1 MKVTISNKLD
11 INIEGIEPD
20 EILALI
26 RMIEGAGL
34 EERRIFFQIVRALRN
49 TPLDKMKL
57 SEAVKLA
64 FVVRDMRGY
73 QKALLLDADEVTERQ
88 VIAKERKVDDMVN
101 EILNK
106 L

>member
-20 EILALI
+20 NTLALI

-34 EERRIFFQIVRALRN
+34 EERRIFYPIKRALTK
-49 TPLDKMKL
+49 TPLDKLEWSK
-57 SEAVKLA
+57 AVKLA
-64 FVVRDMRGY
+64 HEVKEMRRLQAAYFKTRGHEVL
-73 QKALLLDADEVTERQ
+73 KASIVQ
-88 VIAKERKVDDMVN
+88 ERKVDDMVN